1 MINLTAHARRRFKQ
15 RITDADL
22 SEVFATV
29 QTLSGVV
36 DRCGGKCRIRIDNVV
51 LVINDYKVV
60 TVYTNK
66 SRTNQINTWI
76 KQFKTRR

>member
-1 MINLTAHARRRFKQ
+1 MINLTAHARRRFEQ
-15 RITDADL
+15 RITDAEL

-29 QTLSGVV
+29 QTLSCVV
-36 DRCGGKCRIRIDNVV
+36 DGCGGKCRIRIDNVV

-66 SRTNQINTWI
+66 SRMESIRTWANG
-76 KQFKTRR
+76 FKVRR

>member
-1 MINLTAHARRRFKQ
+1 MINLTANARRRFKQ

-22 SEVFATV
+22 SEIFATV
-29 QTLSGVV
+29 QTLSSVV

-66 SRTNQINTWI
+66 SRINKINTWI

>member
-1 MINLTAHARRRFKQ
+1 MINLTAHARRRFEQ

-36 DRCGGKCRIRIDNVV
+36 DGFGGKCRIRIDNVV

-66 SRTNQINTWI
+66 SRTNQINAWI
-76 KQFKTRR
+76 KQFKARR